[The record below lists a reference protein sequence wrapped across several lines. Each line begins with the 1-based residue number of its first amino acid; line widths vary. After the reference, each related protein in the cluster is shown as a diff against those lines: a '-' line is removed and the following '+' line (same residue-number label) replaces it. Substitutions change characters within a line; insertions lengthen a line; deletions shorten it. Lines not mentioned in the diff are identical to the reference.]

1 MTNFAALTGYLGGLQ
16 IAQGRHHGQPF
27 TLLPWERR
35 FLRGAFRGPGDA
47 ALTMARGNGKT
58 TFVAGIA
65 CAALDGP
72 LAEQMAESL
81 VVASSF
87 EQGLIPFRHIMAFM
101 WPKFERDG
109 IGPRGRWRIQDSSN
123 RASITDRR
131 TGTMLRV
138 LGSDPRRLH
147 GAAPKLLLLDE
158 VAQWPRERVEPM
170 LSALRTSRGKIP
182 DSRALW
188 IGTRPAVSE
197 HPFAKALAGGVT
209 YAQTHAAK
217 ADDPPFR
224 RRTWRKAN
232 PSLDRMPDLE
242 QIIRSEAA
250 EAKQDP
256 GALASFLALRLNLG
270 VGDTQERGI
279 LDPGVWEGIEVG
291 ALHPRGRY
299 SLGLDLGTSA
309 AMSGAAAYW
318 PDSGSLDAFAVFPE
332 LPSLEERGLRD
343 GVGRL
348 YVDMAGRNEL
358 LQRGRRVSDLRE
370 LLREVIGRWGA
381 PSVIATDRWREA
393 ELREVLEAVR
403 FPRCA
408 LAVRGQGYKDGG
420 EDVREFRRA
429 ALDGRCHPIRSLLL
443 RAAMAEARVS
453 VDPAGNEKLAKGREG
468 WRRAN
473 ARDDAAAAAIL
484 AVAEGSRRRAA
495 KPNSGLRYQ
504 VIG

>member
-1 MTNFAALTGYLGGLQ
+1 MAGL
-16 IAQGRHHGQPF
+16 
-27 TLLPWERR
+27 
-35 FLRGAFRGPGDA
+35 
-47 ALTMARGNGKT
+47 
-58 TFVAGIA
+58 A

-72 LAEQMAESL
+72 LAEPMAESL
-81 VVASSF
+81 IVASSF
-87 EQGLIPFRHIMAFM
+87 EQGLICFRHIQAFM
-101 WPKFERDG
+101 WPLFERNG
-109 IGPRGRWRIQDSSN
+109 IRPRGRWRIQDSSN

-158 VAQWPRERVEPM
+158 VAQWPKERVEPM

-188 IGTRPAVSE
+188 IGTRPAAKE
-197 HPFAKALAGGVT
+197 HPFEKALAGGVT
-209 YAQTHAAK
+209 YAQRHAAK
-217 ADDPPFR
+217 ADDPPFQ

-232 PSLDRMPDLE
+232 PSLDSMPDLE
-242 QIIRSEAA
+242 TIIRSEAA

-256 GALASFLALRLNLG
+256 AALASFLALRLNQG
-270 VGDTQERGI
+270 VGDMQERAI
-279 LDPGVWEGIEVG
+279 LDPGMWERIEVK
-291 ALHPRGRY
+291 ALHPVGRY

-318 PDSGSLDAFAVFPE
+318 PDSGSLDGFAVFPE

-343 GVGRL
+343 GVGRF
-348 YVDMAGRNEL
+348 YADMAGRGEL

-370 LLREVIGRWGA
+370 LLREVIGRWGP
-381 PSVIATDRWREA
+381 PSVIACDRWREA
-393 ELREVLEAVR
+393 ELREVLEAVK

-408 LAVRGQGYKDGG
+408 LAVRGQGYKDGA

-429 ALDGRCHPIRSLLL
+429 ALDGRLHQLRSLLL

-453 VDPAGNEKLAKGREG
+453 VDPAGNEKLAKGKEG

-484 AVAEGSRRRAA
+484 AVAEGSRRRGQP
-495 KPNSGLRYQ
+495 KGGGLRYQ